1 MECYPGYIRQP
12 SYSYYQRKKKKGD
25 QTLTSNKTIHTIYET
40 FHVKFKKK
48 YNLNLTS
55 LSYLYTIRDLQGTED
70 HFNQYHR
77 DPIHEVQMVGKNAG
91 QTNWI

>member
-1 MECYPGYIRQP
+1 MLSWIYKAAKLLLLSKE
-12 SYSYYQRKKKKGD
+12 KKKGD
-25 QTLTSNKTIHTIYET
+25 KTLTSNKTTHTIYET
-40 FHVKFKKK
+40 FHGKFKKK
-48 YNLNLTS
+48 TQNLNLTS
-55 LSYLYTIRDLQGTED
+55 FSYLYTIRDLQGTDD